1 MQLSHIGV
9 TRSAFAQ
16 RAPPRVRLIRDS
28 LGCPKRQGVTM
39 AVIMCTKDLWRGI
52 GGAGSLRNH
61 TPASLEPGRLGL
73 WAAKPVL
80 LPEGDFCVAMHET
93 TYLTLAF
100 PLEPLPAFLGLFTA
114 ALVFELEHLGVPGPT
129 ITAELRLSFGTIE
142 FARQSN
148 RSLLGSLNDVGHQL
162 DWALEREGECD
173 PSVLLRIQHE
183 LNEMPHSNRAIP
195 FPDQAV
201 SLLFSGGGSA

>member
-1 MQLSHIGV
+1 
-9 TRSAFAQ
+9 
-16 RAPPRVRLIRDS
+16 
-28 LGCPKRQGVTM
+28 M
-39 AVIMCTKDLWRGI
+39 AIIMCTKDLWRGI
-52 GGAGSLRNH
+52 GGVGTLPSRP
-61 TPASLEPGRLGL
+61 PAPLHPGRLGL

-93 TYLTLAF
+93 TYLTLVF
-100 PLEPLPAFLGLFTA
+100 PLVPLPAFLGLFTA
-114 ALVFELEHLGVPGPT
+114 ALVFELEHLGIPGPT
-129 ITAELRLSFGTIE
+129 ISTELKLSFGTIE

-162 DWALEREGECD
+162 DWALERERECD

-183 LNEMPHSNRAIP
+183 LNEMPHSNREIP

-201 SLLFSGGGSA
+201 SLLFSRGGSA